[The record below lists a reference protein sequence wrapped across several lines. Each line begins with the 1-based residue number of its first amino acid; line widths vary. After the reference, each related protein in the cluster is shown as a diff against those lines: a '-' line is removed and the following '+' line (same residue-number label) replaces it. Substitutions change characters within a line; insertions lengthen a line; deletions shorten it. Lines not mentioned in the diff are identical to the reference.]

1 MLFLFALCLSTLI
14 LTKSFI
20 ISQFDYCPLIWMIH
34 NKGLNNKINHIHEG
48 ALCIIYHDY
57 SSTFNDLLSKDKSVT
72 IYKCNLQQLATEI
85 FKVIKVIAPII
96 LNETFT
102 FVKNNT
108 YNVTSGMHLS
118 KVNVHSTQYD
128 TKSIGN
134 LGLKIWNH
142 VPVHM
147 KDLKALS
154 TFKNQIKKWIPKSV
168 SSVQSICSTSWL
180 FAEASDIFCFL

>member
-48 ALCIIYHDY
+48 ALCIIYHNC
-57 SSTFNDLLSKDKSVT
+57 SSTFKDLLSKDKSVT
-72 IYKCNLQQLATEI
+72 IYKRNLQQLATEI

-108 YNVTSGMHLS
+108 YNLRSGMNLS
-118 KVNVHSTQYD
+118 RVNVHSTQYD
-128 TKSIGN
+128 TESIGN

>member
-1 MLFLFALCLSTLI
+1 MLLLFALCLSTLI

-20 ISQFDYCPLIWMIH
+20 ISQFNYCPLIWMIH
-34 NKGLNNKINHIHEG
+34 
-48 ALCIIYHDY
+48 
-57 SSTFNDLLSKDKSVT
+57 SSTFKDLLSKDKSVT
-72 IYKCNLQQLATEI
+72 IHQRNLQQLATEI

-108 YNVTSGMHLS
+108 YNLRSGMHLS
-118 KVNVHSTQYD
+118 RVNVHFTQYD
-128 TKSIGN
+128 AESIGN

-147 KDLKALS
+147 KDLKALT

-168 SSVQSICSTSWL
+168 PSVQSICSTS
-180 FAEASDIFCFL
+180 